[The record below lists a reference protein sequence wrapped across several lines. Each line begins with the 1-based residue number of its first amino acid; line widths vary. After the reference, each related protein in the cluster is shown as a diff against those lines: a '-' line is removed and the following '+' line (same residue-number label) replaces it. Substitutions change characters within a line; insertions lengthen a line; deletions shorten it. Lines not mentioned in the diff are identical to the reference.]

1 MVILKNNDIIWRGL
15 AAVAFFL
22 GMACGSRTAAQQD
35 AALATD
41 TVNLSY
47 TVEEAPEWTRLFD
60 RTSGWFGADGIFS
73 IPLHGVDTPQSG
85 QGSKTLLVFSDTM
98 IGEIEDGELQ
108 PGSVMINNSVA
119 ILDGVTPDESRIRF
133 FWDSDSAGKPLS
145 VFVPKTP
152 QAQPGEYFWLGDGFV
167 NQELGNTTYV
177 FGYRIRR
184 TDAKVFPFEEVGN
197 TLIAI
202 PAGSQPP
209 FKDHR
214 QMDTPFFIR
223 DSVDSR
229 NNGSFGAGIFVNTA
243 AAGAPTP
250 DGYVYVYGVR
260 GLAKQVLVARV
271 KPKDFEHFTAWRFW
285 DGTAWN
291 TDMYKAA
298 PIADRV
304 SNELS
309 VTPLPDGRYALVFQ
323 TDGIGTTVGLRIGL
337 SPAGPFGPIKELW
350 DCPEVEQKG
359 IFVYNAKAHFNL
371 SKKGELLI
379 SYNVN
384 SFDFLADIRKTPN
397 LYRPRFIRVKF
408 L

>member
-1 MVILKNNDIIWRGL
+1 MRRKPLPSLRFI
-15 AAVAFFL
+15 AALFMGV
-22 GMACGSRTAAQQD
+22 ACGHRTAAQRD
-35 AALATD
+35 AKLATD

-73 IPLHGVDTPQSG
+73 IPLHGVDTPQST
-85 QGSKTLLVFSDTM
+85 QGSQTLLVFSDTM
-98 IGEIEDGELQ
+98 IGEVEDGELQ

-119 ILDGVTPDESRIRF
+119 MLDGATPDENRIRF
-133 FWDSDSAGKPLS
+133 FWDNDNAGTPAS
-145 VFVPKTP
+145 VFVPETH
-152 QAQPGEYFWLGDGFV
+152 QARPGEYYWLGDGFV

-177 FGYRIRR
+177 FGYRVRH
-184 TDAKVFPFEEVGN
+184 TDAAVFPFEEVGN

-209 FKDHR
+209 FKNHR

-223 DSVDSR
+223 DSLDSR
-229 NNGSFGAGIFVNTA
+229 NNGSFGAGILVNTA
-243 AAGAPTP
+243 ASGAPTP

-260 GLAKQVLVARV
+260 GPAKQVLVARV
-271 KPKDFEHFTAWRFW
+271 KPKDFEHFAAWHFW
-285 DGTAWN
+285 DGDGWN
-291 TDMYKAA
+291 TDMDKAA
-298 PIADRV
+298 PIADRA

-337 SPAGPFGPIKELW
+337 APAGPFGPIKELW
-350 DCPEVEQKG
+350 DCPEVKQKNF
-359 IFVYNAKAHFNL
+359 FVYNAKAHANL
-371 SKKGELLI
+371 SEKGELLI

-384 SFDFLADIRKTPN
+384 SFDFLTDIQKTPN

>member
-1 MVILKNNDIIWRGL
+1 MRRPHYPLLITVVLFWW
-15 AAVAFFL
+15 
-22 GMACGSRTAAQQD
+22 GMACGSRTAAQRNT
-35 AALATD
+35 ALATD
-41 TVNLSY
+41 TMSLSY

-60 RTSGWFGADGIFS
+60 RTSGWYGADGIFT
-73 IPLHGVDTPQSG
+73 IPLRGVDTPQSTQDG
-85 QGSKTLLVFSDTM
+85 KTLLVFSDTM

-119 ILDGVTPDESRIRF
+119 ILDRATPDEENIQF
-133 FWDSDSAGKPLS
+133 FWDSDNGGKPTS
-145 VFVPKTP
+145 VFVPETP
-152 QAQPGEYFWLGDGFV
+152 QTQPGEYYWLGDGFV

-184 TDAKVFPFEEVGN
+184 TDAEVFPFEEVGN

-223 DSVDSR
+223 DSTDNGNS
-229 NNGSFGAGIFVNTA
+229 GSFGAGIFVNTA
-243 AAGAPTP
+243 AAGAPAP

-260 GLAKQVLVARV
+260 GPKKEVLVARV
-271 KPKDFEHFTAWRFW
+271 APKDFEHFAAWRFW
-285 DGTAWN
+285 DGTDWN
-291 TDMYKAA
+291 ADMYKAA
-298 PIADRV
+298 PITDRA

-337 SPAGPFGPIKELW
+337 SPIGPFGPIKKLW
-350 DCPEVEQKG
+350 DCPEAEQKNF
-359 IFVYNAKAHFNL
+359 FVYNAKAHPNL

-384 SFDFLADIRKTPN
+384 SFDFLADIQKTPN

-408 L
+408 E

>member
-1 MVILKNNDIIWRGL
+1 MRKPSALLPITAILFWCI
-15 AAVAFFL
+15 
-22 GMACGSRTAAQQD
+22 ACGNSSTAQRD
-35 AALATD
+35 ATPTTD
-41 TVNLSY
+41 TINLSY
-47 TVEEAPEWTRLFD
+47 TVEDAPEWTGLFD
-60 RTSGWFGADGIFS
+60 RTSGWFGADGIFT
-73 IPLHGVDTPQSG
+73 IPLHGVDTPQST

-119 ILDGVTPDESRIRF
+119 TLDGTTPDEDRIQF
-133 FWDSDSAGKPLS
+133 FWDSDSAGKPTS
-145 VFVPKTP
+145 VFVPQTP
-152 QAQPGEYFWLGDGFV
+152 QTQPGEYYWLGDGFV
-167 NQELGNTTYV
+167 NQELDNTTYV
-177 FGYRIRR
+177 FGYRIRH
-184 TDAKVFPFEEVGN
+184 TDAAVFPFEEVGN

-223 DSVDSR
+223 DPVDNG
-229 NNGSFGAGIFVNTA
+229 NNGSFGAGIFVNTI
-243 AAGAPTP
+243 AAGAPDP

-260 GLAKQVLVARV
+260 GPKKHVLVARV
-271 KPKDFEHFTAWRFW
+271 APKDFEHFTAWRFW
-285 DGTAWN
+285 DGAGWN
-291 TDMYKAA
+291 IDIDKAA
-298 PIADRV
+298 PIADRA

-323 TDGIGTTVGLRIGL
+323 TDGIGTSVGLRIGL

-359 IFVYNAKAHFNL
+359 LFVYNAKAHFNL
-371 SKKGELLI
+371 SEKNELLI

-384 SFDFLADIRKTPN
+384 SFDFLADIKKTPN

-408 L
+408 K